1 MKNKNM
7 LEKQRKGD
15 DENNM
20 NFKTQSMINYIA
32 DEARAISN
40 EILQWFWTFVLGFL
54 EFVVLFC
61 LPQSRRTPVS
71 VKEQRV
77 KKGSVKNGVITNWK

>member
-15 DENNM
+15 DD
-20 NFKTQSMINYIA
+20 YIA

-40 EILQWFWTFVLGFL
+40 EIFQWFWTFLLWFL

-61 LPQSRRTPVS
+61 LPQSKRTPVS

-77 KKGSVKNGVITNWK
+77 KKGSVKNGVITKVMGILLSL